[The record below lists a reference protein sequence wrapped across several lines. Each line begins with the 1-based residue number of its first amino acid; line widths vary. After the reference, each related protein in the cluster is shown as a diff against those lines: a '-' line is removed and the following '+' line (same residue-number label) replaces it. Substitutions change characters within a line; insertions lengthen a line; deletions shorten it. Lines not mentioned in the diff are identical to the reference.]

1 MIKDKKFI
9 HQLLW
14 LLAGILPWG
23 FGGFLVHTA
32 QSMAV
37 GTLAYWGM
45 GLLVPFLFFLF
56 QKKGYGSEWGALRAA
71 AHLPLW
77 ISFIILQMVIF
88 WSYLPMADKAFKE
101 SPIPI
106 SISIAFFAVLT
117 FFAVSAIV
125 LDYVLPALYEKLA
138 EKGGRWKVW
147 LGAAYFSGLIPGF
160 AILSFLGLYY
170 ANGMRLDP
178 FTASFFLLEVFSF
191 VFYGKIILGMMT
203 FGIYLF
209 LALSGTKGRRIT
221 ACAFSGIF
229 WLMLLYIPMV
239 ISLHLPQAGW
249 QSYMDPSYLPMLP
262 FVSDLWLAGI
272 AIWGGE
278 KVTEW
283 IFEK

>member
-1 MIKDKKFI
+1 MIKNKKFI

-14 LLAGILPWG
+14 VLAGILPWG

-32 QSMAV
+32 EAMAV

-56 QKKGYGSEWGALRAA
+56 QRKGYGSEWGALRAA
-71 AHLPLW
+71 VHLPLW

-106 SISIAFFAVLT
+106 SIAFFIVLT
-117 FFAVSAIV
+117 LFAGAAIM
-125 LDYVLPALYEKLA
+125 LDYVLPSFYEKIS
-138 EKGGRWKVW
+138 EKGACRKVW

-160 AILSFLGLYY
+160 AILSFLGFYY

-178 FTASFFLLEVFSF
+178 FTALFFLMEVFGF
-191 VFYGKIILGMMT
+191 VFCGKIILGMMT
-203 FGIYLF
+203 CGIYLF
-209 LALSGTKGRRIT
+209 RALSGTKGRRIT
-221 ACAFSGIF
+221 VCAFSGIF

-239 ISLHLPQAGW
+239 VSLHLRQASW
-249 QSYMDPSYLPMLP
+249 QVYMVPACLPMIP
-262 FVSDLWLAGI
+262 FLSDLWLMGI
-272 AIWGGE
+272 AIWGGK

-283 IFEK
+283 IFR